1 MAALGMIIVLVGCLV
16 AIVGGIMVL
25 IEAFKENIWWGLAY
39 VFVPFA
45 SLVFLFAH
53 WDVSKRGF
61 LISLGGAAVVVI
73 GMIMGVPGLESMDQ
87 AGI

>member
-1 MAALGMIIVLVGCLV
+1 MAALGMIIVLVGSLV
-16 AIVGGIMVL
+16 AFVGGIMIL

-45 SLVFLFAH
+45 SLVFLITH
-53 WDVSKRGF
+53 WDVSKRGV
-61 LISLGGAAVVVI
+61 LITLGGAAVIVV

-87 AGI
+87 AGM